1 MAKKDL
7 SNLGLNRFLVKDY
20 DKSYSDDPIYDASL
34 KVSDAKSPSYSGATT
49 FDVTQTSDFLI
60 NKTLKNCSFIDNFY
74 LFSSVGS
81 GHTLAGGLSAGITPN
96 GRSVSLSTID
106 GISVLTLFEST
117 SRNYA
122 SITSGEYELHI
133 GIADVVYPSG
143 ATFVG
148 GFLNLPQLTNTEAT
162 ALTPQNG
169 SMYYN
174 TTTNNLMIYK
184 SGAWKTV
191 TTS

>member
-7 SNLGLNRFLVKDY
+7 SNLGLNRFLTKDY
-20 DKSYSDDPIYDASL
+20 DDSYIDSVSDVSL
-34 KVSDAKSPSYSGATT
+34 KASDVSSSVKSGAST
-49 FDVTQTSDFLI
+49 FDVNQTVDSLI
-60 NKTLKNCSFIDNFY
+60 GKVLKNCSFIDNFY
-74 LFSSVGS
+74 LYSSIGNS
-81 GHTLAGGLSAGITPN
+81 NLLAG
-96 GRSVSLSTID
+96 SLSGAVGPNSRSINLSTSD
-106 GISVLTLFEST
+106 EVSVLTLFEST
-117 SRNYA
+117 SVNYA
-122 SITSGEYELHI
+122 SLYCGSFGLHI
-133 GIADVVYPSG
+133 GPADFAYPSG